1 MNTALAPDRPTE
13 FMPTEE
19 SDRARS
25 FGLALLA
32 HGLLAAALMV
42 GVQWKRELPP
52 LTAEAELWSSVPQQ
66 AAPRDV
72 QPPIEPPP
80 QPSPVKPA
88 PPLPPKPAPE
98 PPPDREA
105 EIALEKKRQQQKA
118 QTEIEERRERDKRRL
133 ETERREA
140 EHKAAEK
147 KAAERKAE
155 EKTAEDKKRHA
166 EKAQADKQRRE
177 QEEARQLNAQ
187 RQENLKRMAGLAGAS
202 GGPTATGAALQS
214 SGPSASYA
222 GRIRARIKPN
232 IVFTDDISGNP
243 VADVEVRTT
252 PDGTIL
258 SRKLIKSSGVSA
270 WDEAV
275 LKAIDKTEILPRD
288 TDGRVPSP
296 LIIGFRPKD

>member
-1 MNTALAPDRPTE
+1 
-13 FMPTEE
+13 MPKEE
-19 SDRARS
+19 SDHLRS

-32 HGLLAAALMV
+32 HGLLVAALMV
-42 GVQWKRELPP
+42 GVQWKRDLPP
-52 LTAEAELWSSVPQQ
+52 LTAEAELWTSVPQQ
-66 AAPRDV
+66 AAPRA
-72 QPPIEPPP
+72 QEPPP
-80 QPSPVKPA
+80 EPPPEPRPSKPEPAPA
-88 PPLPPKPAPE
+88 PPAPAPE
-98 PPPDREA
+98 PPREA
-105 EIALEKKRQQQKA
+105 DIALEKKRQQQQA
-118 QTEIEERRERDKRRL
+118 QAELEQQRERQQRKLEAERKAAEKAAEKAAADKR
-133 ETERREA
+133 
-140 EHKAAEK
+140 AAEK

-155 EKTAEDKKRHA
+155 EKAAEDKKRLA
-166 EKAQADKQRRE
+166 EKAQADKLRRE
-177 QEEARQLNAQ
+177 QDEARQLSAQ

-202 GGPTATGAALQS
+202 GSPSATGTALQS

-232 IVFTDDISGNP
+232 IVFTEDISGNP

-258 SRKLIKSSGVSA
+258 SRKLIKSSGVAA

-275 LKAIDKTEILPRD
+275 LKAIDKTEVLPRD